1 MTDITWTNDTRKLS
15 DLVPWERNP
24 KRISKTHA
32 ARLLELWERLG
43 QFQTIAI
50 GPSGEVYDGHQRLS
64 VLKAAHGGKYEVQAL
79 QSSRALT
86 EKEREELTVAAHVG
100 TVGQFDWDAL
110 SGWDVGDLQQWG
122 FDTETLANWQTDI
135 GALRTMLDAEAAP
148 VGDDP
153 GAQVDKAAEL
163 REKWGVNPGDL
174 WALGEHRLI
183 CGDCTD
189 REVVAKVMDEIPGIC
204 VTDPP
209 YGVNYDPQ
217 WRSDAADAGH
227 LAYADRRVGKVAN
240 DDRADWSAAWALFP
254 GDVIYS
260 WHPAGATSL
269 VHAQA
274 LQDSGFVLRMQIIW
288 AKSNF
293 PIGRGDYHVRH
304 EPCWYAVRD
313 GKPAKRTKDRT
324 QTTLWEINLDKNVD
338 GGHSTQKPLECMERP
353 IRNHEFDVVY
363 DPFLGSGTT
372 LIACERLGRRCRAC
386 EISPEYV
393 GVALERFY
401 QMTGKTPVLVDG
413 NDNGK

>member
-1 MTDITWTNDTRKLS
+1 MTETTWTATTIALSKLK
-15 DLVPWERNP
+15 PWERNP
-24 KRISKTHA
+24 RRISKAHA
-32 ARLLELWERLG
+32 ARLLDLWERLG

-50 GPSGEVYDGHQRLS
+50 GPAGEVYDGHQRLS
-64 VLKAAHGGKYEVQAL
+64 VLKAKHGGKYEVQAL

-100 TVGQFDWDAL
+100 TTGQFDWDAL
-110 SGWDVGDLQQWG
+110 AGWDVDNLTAWG
-122 FDTETLANWQTDI
+122 LDEELLKDWNAGAT
-135 GALRTMLDAEAAP
+135 ALREMLAAEAAP
-148 VGDDP
+148 TGEDP
-153 GAQVDKAAEL
+153 GPQVDKAAEL
-163 REKWGVNPGDL
+163 QAKWGTATGQL
-174 WALGEHRLI
+174 WQLGEHRLI

-189 REVVAKVMDEIPGIC
+189 AAVVARVMDEIPGIC

-227 LAYADRRVGKVAN
+227 IAYAASRVGKVAN

-293 PIGRGDYHVRH
+293 AIGRGDYHVRH

-338 GGHSTQKPLECMERP
+338 GGHGTQKPLECMERP

-372 LIACERLGRRCRAC
+372 LIACERLGRRCRAV
-386 EISPEYV
+386 EIEPGYV
-393 GVALERFY
+393 AVCLERWAT
-401 QMTGKTPVLVDG
+401 MTGQTPVLVDG
-413 NDNGK
+413 AP